1 MIHLHAS
8 KKLFEKLP
16 LNEDGMFY
24 LTPNT
29 QSLYQQ
35 TALDNNPLSGWHGH
49 LVDFDGYD
57 CVFFV
62 HDETRFSL
70 FLPALTKPDVA
81 ELNDLFLDVFM
92 STLLKCG
99 ADDRHM
105 TAAQQYLR
113 PLQVDTQCNRSVQGT
128 LNRVRFE
135 VECMLEDEPV
145 DLAEVAGYS
154 VGAWLSDT
162 PRNIKGK
169 GMIWPD
175 RAMLELLESLDAG
188 NQYTFE

>member
-1 MIHLHAS
+1 MIRLHAS

-16 LNEDGMFY
+16 LNEEGMLY

-35 TALDNNPLSGWHGH
+35 AALDNNPLSGWHGH
-49 LVDFDGYD
+49 LVTMQRRN

-70 FLPALTKPDVA
+70 LLPALTKPDFA
-81 ELNDLFLDVFM
+81 DLNDLFIDVFM
-92 STLLKCG
+92 NTLLKCG

-128 LNRVRFE
+128 LNRVKFE

-154 VGAWLSDT
+154 VGAWLSDA

-169 GMIWPD
+169 GMLWPD
-175 RAMLELLESLDAG
+175 RAMLELLERG
-188 NQYTFE
+188 G

>member
-1 MIHLHAS
+1 MIRLHAS

-16 LNEDGMFY
+16 LNEDGMLY

-70 FLPALTKPDVA
+70 FLPALTKPDFA
-81 ELNDLFLDVFM
+81 ELNDLFIDVFM
-92 STLLKCG
+92 NTLLKCG

-128 LNRVRFE
+128 LNRMKFE

-175 RAMLELLESLDAG
+175 RAMLELLERG
-188 NQYTFE
+188 G